1 MIFLF
6 DDNDRRESV
15 VMPVAHENS
24 HETLSSG
31 EGGKEM
37 KEKSLEEN

>member
-6 DDNDRRESV
+6 DDNDRRKSV
-15 VMPVAHENS
+15 VMPVARENS
-24 HETLSSG
+24 HETLSSAKC
-31 EGGKEM
+31 GKKM